1 MMADIDI
8 RLRALDA
15 LVIMN
20 TAIKNVRL
28 YPPTSATITTAIEKL
43 HLILLEIFEQEAPL
57 IFAESEKSILICGKL
72 LEQKDQERSQVTTLL
87 NILLNFGI
95 RSISFNK
102 GLEKEELAAFMELLS
117 KKPEVVKKEG
127 DLPKIMAEKN
137 ILHIYL
143 DQKVYVSMDKDQ
155 EIIASLDIKDDE
167 ITQFLMSA
175 HPELANDPQK
185 LQEMIKN
192 PEWLL
197 ETFQAGLSQIM
208 AQKGKLSNQQLSEK
222 LKNLLALVDK
232 ATSPLEQ
239 NDQENI
245 SQSIGKTI
253 ATMDSEIIQELSSQD
268 IEQLFSGML
277 LQYIMFSALD
287 EVKPEDKSV
296 ESNISNALT
305 SAGDSSSADGAG
317 QENTDNQ
324 GTGSGFGSG
333 SGDTAGSGSG
343 SGDTAGSE
351 KTDYQKQLFD
361 LKKKL
366 IARIKDN
373 SRPFMDA
380 PLLFVLPKIIEQLVA
395 QKEQETMEKIIIR
408 LLADMLNQNADI
420 RAQASKGLTEI
431 IESFSPDRQ
440 SELIERVSGQL
451 IDWIK
456 LETVATPDY
465 RKICLSLQKLL
476 QDLIRQGRFAESI
489 PIMDVFNDIHSRI
502 LEKNDAVRDISS
514 EIIQNLA
521 SEEYLTILFKGLN
534 SNEKNKRNEASQ
546 ILIKFGDVILS
557 RLLDIIQ
564 EVSDSN
570 ERINIIHLIIA
581 MGQKA
586 IPAIKDRI
594 NNKKAAW
601 YYLRNMAYLLG
612 NIGNETNVYMLQPLL
627 LHENNKV
634 RLEALKSIFQIGG
647 KQRGP
652 LLLSVLPKA
661 DDQFKINIIET
672 LGNAKCAEAVPN
684 LLDMLKK
691 RSLLASQSQIDLQE
705 KICIALGLIGSPE
718 AISALSEIAESKSFL
733 RIRSYPEKVKHAAGR
748 ALKSIKIRQK

>member
-268 IEQLFSGML
+268 IEQLFGGML

-324 GTGSGFGSG
+324 GTGSGF
-333 SGDTAGSGSG
+333 GSG

-465 RKICLSLQKLL
+465 RTICRSLQKLL
-476 QDLIRQGRFAESI
+476 QDFIRQRRFAESI

-557 RLLDIIQ
+557 RLLDIVQ

>member
-1 MMADIDI
+1 MADIDI

-324 GTGSGFGSG
+324 GTGSGSGSG
-333 SGDTAGSGSG
+333 SGFGSG

-661 DDQFKINIIET
+661 DDQFKLNIIET

-691 RSLLASQSQIDLQE
+691 RSLLASQLQIDLQE

-733 RIRSYPEKVKHAAGR
+733 RIRAYPEKVKHAAGR

>member
-1 MMADIDI
+1 MADIDI

-305 SAGDSSSADGAG
+305 SAGDSSSADGAD

-661 DDQFKINIIET
+661 DDQFKLNIIET

-733 RIRSYPEKVKHAAGR
+733 RIRAYPEKVKHAAGR